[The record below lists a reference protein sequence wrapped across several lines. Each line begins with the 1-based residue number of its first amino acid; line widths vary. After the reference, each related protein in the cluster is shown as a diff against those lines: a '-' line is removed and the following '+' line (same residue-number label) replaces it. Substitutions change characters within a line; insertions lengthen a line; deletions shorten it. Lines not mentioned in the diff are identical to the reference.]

1 MSYDIT
7 ESSYPTAQLH
17 FDLAV
22 TPYACTIEESVISS
36 GAVCRIIAVLEED
49 YRVFKKGE
57 IIVKR
62 GAIGSLSRMPR
73 YM

>member
-7 ESSYPTAQLH
+7 KSSHPTAQLH
-17 FDLAV
+17 FDPLVA
-22 TPYACTIEESVISS
+22 PLSS

-57 IIVKR
+57 VIVKR